1 MFRSLRVRNYRLYAS
16 GQLVSLTGTWMQR
29 VAQDWLVLN
38 LTNSGT
44 ALGIVTALQFGPS
57 LVLGLWG
64 GVLADRLDKRK
75 LLLGTQTALAL
86 VALTLGLLDVSGVVQ
101 YWHVLVLATLLGV
114 VTSIDT
120 PTRQSFVVEM
130 VGRDDLTNAVGINST
145 IFNGARILGPA
156 AAGLMIAAVGT
167 GWAFVA
173 NAGSS
178 IAVLL
183 GLWLMRPGELIPAP
197 AIERAKGQLV
207 AAVRYVTGRSD
218 LVLTMVLVFVVGTFG
233 MNFQITTALIAKQ
246 VFHRTATG
254 YGLLSTALAVG
265 ACIGA
270 ILATRRIRR
279 PTSLFLVTGAI
290 VFGLIEVAAG
300 SMPGFDSTAALLVP
314 AGFAMLTFTTAANAS
329 VQLGVEPTMRGRV
342 MALYLMCF
350 MGGTPIG
357 APIVGWVAGTF
368 GPRWGMVGGGL
379 ISAGVALALGLI
391 VARRRQIGLA
401 DFAARL
407 ALPGVVLGGGSV
419 AREDVV
425 QTGQRLLVQPDLERA
440 YGGVEL
446 LPGAR
451 PDDGRCHSRL
461 VQ

>member
-1 MFRSLRVRNYRLYAS
+1 MASGGMFRSLRVRNFRLYVT
-16 GQLVSLTGTWMQR
+16 GQAVSLTGTWMQR

-75 LLLGTQTALAL
+75 LLLGTQTALAF
-86 VALTLGLLDVSGVVQ
+86 VALALGILDVSGVVQ

-120 PTRQSFVVEM
+120 PARQSFAVEM

-145 IFNGARILGPA
+145 IFNTARILGPA

-183 GLWLMRPGELIPAP
+183 ALWLMRPGELFPAP
-197 AIERAKGQLV
+197 AIERAKGQLR
-207 AAVRYVTGRSD
+207 AAVHYVTGRSD
-218 LVLTMVLVFVVGTFG
+218 LLLTMVLVFVVGTFG

-246 VFHRTATG
+246 VFHRTASG

-270 ILATRRIRR
+270 VIATRRIRR
-279 PTSLFLVTGAI
+279 PTSVFLILAAI
-290 VFGLIEVAAG
+290 AFGVIEIAVG
-300 SMPGFDSTAALLVP
+300 SMPSFGSTALVLVP
-314 AGFAMLTFTTAANAS
+314 AGLAMLTFTTAANAS

-350 MGGTPIG
+350 MGGTPVG
-357 APIVGWVAGTF
+357 APIIGWVAGTF
-368 GPRWGMVGGGL
+368 GPRWGMIGGGL
-379 ISAGVALALGLI
+379 ISAGAALALGLI
-391 VARRRQIGLA
+391 IARRRQIGLA
-401 DFAARL
+401 EVAARL
-407 ALPGVVLGGGSV
+407 VYQRVGRSPVESSKAAA
-419 AREDVV
+419 AR
-425 QTGQRLLVQPDLERA
+425 A
-440 YGGVEL
+440 
-446 LPGAR
+446 
-451 PDDGRCHSRL
+451 
-461 VQ
+461 